1 MSAIEKIIKY
11 NKNIPANMR
20 GMKWNALSESPFRF
34 YRGTCH
40 LFADDFG
47 ELYGYKSKVKTWICG
62 DLHFENFGSYKGE
75 NRLVYFDIN
84 DFDEA
89 VLCSPEPELAR
100 FLTSIVIVAQQ
111 MNVGAKEVEHTLAD
125 AMHAYADT
133 LRAGKALMMEQE
145 VAHSV
150 LKKYFKQL
158 QRRNRED
165 FILKHTVR
173 KKGKLLLKCDGLHFL
188 PVNDETKS
196 NVYASLNN
204 LLKTNRHFSN
214 LEFND
219 VAFRIAG
226 TGSLGLSRY
235 CVLCYSSSKDKHYLI
250 DIKEART
257 SCYMPLVL
265 KKQPLFGNEAERIVY
280 AEWVMQFCPSAF
292 LGTMPIGN
300 KHFVVKELQ
309 PVIDKL
315 SITQFKNDFR
325 TFAAAALQMA
335 PLIAFAHLRSSGYKG
350 ASIADDLIVFASQ
363 KKWQKN
369 ILSLCHKLA
378 ERNSKYYK
386 EFLAQRPK

>member
-1 MSAIEKIIKY
+1 ML
-11 NKNIPANMR
+11 P
-20 GMKWNALSESPFRF
+20 MKWDALQESPFRF
-34 YRGTCH
+34 FRGTCH
-40 LFADDFG
+40 LFADDFD
-47 ELYGYKSKVKTWICG
+47 ELYGYKSKIKTWICG

-111 MNVGAKEVEHTLAD
+111 MKASHKEIEHSLAN

-133 LRAGKALMMEQE
+133 LHTGKALMMEQE

-158 QRRNRED
+158 QHRNRED
-165 FILKHTVR
+165 FIMKHTVS

-188 PVNDETKS
+188 PVNDETRNS
-196 NVYASLNN
+196 IYASLND
-204 LLKTNRHFSN
+204 LLKTNKHFSD

-235 CVLCYSSSKDKHYLI
+235 CVLCYSKSKGKHYLI

-257 SCYMPLVL
+257 SCYKKLIST
-265 KKQPLFGNEAERIVY
+265 KQPSFENEAERIVY

-292 LGTMPIGN
+292 LSTMSIDN
-300 KHFVVKELQ
+300 KHYVVKELQ

-315 SITQFKNDFR
+315 SITQFKDDFR
-325 TFAAAALQMA
+325 AFTAATLQMA

-350 ASIADDLIVFASQ
+350 ASTADDLISFANQ

-369 ILSLCHKLA
+369 ILSLCYTLA
-378 ERNSKYYK
+378 EKNNKYYE
-386 EFLAQRPK
+386 EFLSKRPK

>member
-1 MSAIEKIIKY
+1 MPAAIDKIIKY
-11 NKNIPANMR
+11 NKNISA
-20 GMKWNALSESPFRF
+20 GMLRLKWNALAESPFRF

-40 LFADDFG
+40 LFADDFD
-47 ELYGYKSKVKTWICG
+47 ELYGYKSKIKTWMCG

-100 FLTSIVIVAQQ
+100 FLTSIVIVGQQ
-111 MNVGAKEVEHTLAD
+111 MKVAAKEIKHTLAN

-133 LRAGKALMMEQE
+133 LHAGKAFMMEQE

-165 FILKHTVR
+165 FIMKHTVS
-173 KKGKLLLKCDGLHFL
+173 KKGKLLLKCDGMHFL
-188 PVNDETKS
+188 PVNDETRN
-196 NVYASLNN
+196 NVYVSLNN
-204 LLKTNRHFSN
+204 LLKANKHFSD

-235 CVLCYSSSKDKHYLI
+235 CVLCYSKSKDKHYLI
-250 DIKEART
+250 DIKEARV
-257 SCYMPLVL
+257 SCY
-265 KKQPLFGNEAERIVY
+265 KKNAIKQPSFDKEAERIIY
-280 AEWVMQFCPSAF
+280 AEWVMQFCPPAF
-292 LGTMPIGN
+292 LSAMLIDN
-300 KHFVVKELQ
+300 KYFVVKELQ

-315 SITQFKNDFR
+315 SITKFNNDFKAF
-325 TFAAAALQMA
+325 TAAALQMA

-350 ASIADDLIVFASQ
+350 ASTADDLIAFAGS

-369 ILSLCHKLA
+369 ILSLCSTLA
-378 ERNSKYYK
+378 ERNNRYYH
-386 EFLAQRPK
+386 EFLSNRPK